1 MMSGFACAIPA
12 VMATRTMERRRDRL
26 LTMLVVPLMS
36 CSARLPVYTLLIAAL
51 FPPSDV
57 FGVFPLQGML
67 LVSMYLFSIGV
78 SLVAAAVLGRTV
90 VRGRSVPLILELPR
104 YRLPSLRSVVHMV
117 WLRARTFL
125 TEAGTIIL
133 ALTIGMWVL
142 LSYPAYEPAD
152 ALAARAVAARE
163 AAAREAAAAR
173 GADEGAA
180 GAAETR
186 AAAAAAVSA
195 AGSDA
200 AGVAT
205 AEEGAAADGADAAVV
220 ESEDPDVLEARA
232 EALRIEHS
240 FAGRLGKWLEPALE
254 PLGFDWK
261 LGIGIIGA
269 FAAREVFVSVLG
281 IVYGVGGVDEEATPL
296 RDRMRAETRA
306 DGQPRYTPLVGLSP
320 MVFFALACQCMST
333 VAVVKRETQSWRWP
347 AFLFAYMTALAWVAS
362 FIVFQVGSALG
373 L

>member
-1 MMSGFACAIPA
+1 A
-12 VMATRTMERRRDRL
+12 V
-26 LTMLVVPLMS
+26 
-36 CSARLPVYTLLIAAL
+36 
-51 FPPSDV
+51 
-57 FGVFPLQGML
+57 
-67 LVSMYLFSIGV
+67 
-78 SLVAAAVLGRTV
+78 
-90 VRGRSVPLILELPR
+90 
-104 YRLPSLRSVVHMV
+104 
-117 WLRARTFL
+117 
-125 TEAGTIIL
+125 
-133 ALTIGMWVL
+133 
-142 LSYPAYEPAD
+142 
-152 ALAARAVAARE
+152 
-163 AAAREAAAAR
+163 AAREAAAAR

-281 IVYGVGGVDEEATPL
+281 IVYGVGEVDE
-296 RDRMRAETRA
+296 
-306 DGQPRYTPLVGLSP
+306 
-320 MVFFALACQCMST
+320 
-333 VAVVKRETQSWRWP
+333 
-347 AFLFAYMTALAWVAS
+347 
-362 FIVFQVGSALG
+362 
-373 L
+373 